1 MNTRCFLMLL
11 CVAPLLLAAGCA
23 AAPDAPAD
31 GASPSAGE
39 TPKVEENSNPNV
51 APEPHAPGEGAQF
64 APVARPWT
72 DRPSKKPWPE
82 LIVGKWMRT
91 SPEFVGQKV
100 WEFTKDG
107 KLNTCYSYPASSNEQ
122 LPPNPAVNIRPAGNE
137 RDTRDYRVSGNVL
150 FPTSTREVARNSTES
165 TTFIKSLTEN
175 ELVIYTDSRVRWTL
189 EAAKDQVAGT
199 DVPLEVM
206 QAKVLREERYE
217 RGIYVRLKDKDK

>member
-39 TPKVEENSNPNV
+39 TPKVEETSNPNV

-82 LIVGKWMRT
+82 LIVGKWLHAY
-91 SPEFVGQKV
+91 PGAVGQHV
-100 WEFTKDG
+100 YEFTKDG
-107 KLNTCYSYPASSNEQ
+107 KLNRCYSYPASSHEQ
-122 LPPNPAVNIRPAGNE
+122 LPPNPAVNVRLAGAE
-137 RDTRDYRVSGNVL
+137 RGTQDYRVNGNVL
-150 FPTSTREVARNSTES
+150 FPTSTREIARNSTES
-165 TTFIKSLTEN
+165 TTFIKSLTDN

-189 EAAKDQVAGT
+189 EAAKDHVAGT

-206 QAKVLREERYE
+206 RAKVLREERSP
-217 RGIYVRLKDKDK
+217 GAVYVRLKDK